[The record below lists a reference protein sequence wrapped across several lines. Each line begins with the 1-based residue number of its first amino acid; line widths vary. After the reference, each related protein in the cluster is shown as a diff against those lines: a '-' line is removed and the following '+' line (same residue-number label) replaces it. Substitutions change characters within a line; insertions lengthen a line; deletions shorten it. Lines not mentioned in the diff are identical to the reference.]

1 MNLALAELINRGLI
15 KQSTDISVLD
25 RMMTE
30 HKAVYCGFDPTADSL
45 HVGSL
50 LPLTVMKIL
59 RSHGVRV
66 IALVGGATGL
76 IGDPSFKAQERN
88 MLDEDTVQKNIDG
101 ITEVIQQILGDDVQI
116 VNNYSWVKDIS
127 MLEFLRFYGKC
138 FTVNN
143 MINKESVRQR
153 IERPDQGI
161 SFTEF
166 SYPILQG
173 LDFEH
178 LFEMYD
184 CTMQMGGSDQWGN
197 MVAGMDVIHKLQGSD
212 EECGVFTLP
221 LLTKEDGTKFGK
233 SESGTVWLSTEKT
246 SPFEMFQ
253 FWKNITDAETIQMHQ
268 YFKPWSTVTDE
279 DFAVMMEKDAPNT
292 KTVFALCMV
301 EMIHGEDA
309 MGAVSNIVYSLFSG
323 TYNCTHQDDIQLLV
337 DGGIEEKEWTNNLV
351 ETLVSSGLA
360 TSRKMA
366 REFITNKAVKVNGEI
381 VGEDFDV
388 QSILAIPSE
397 LFVLQRGRK
406 NFVVIRIGE

>member
-1 MNLALAELINRGLI
+1 MNNALAELINRGLI
-15 KQSTDISVLD
+15 KQSTDIAVLD
-25 RMMTE
+25 KMMNE
-30 HKAVYCGFDPTADSL
+30 HKAIYCGFDPTADSL

-50 LPLTVMKIL
+50 LPLTVMKVL
-59 RSHGVRV
+59 RKHGVRV
-66 IALVGGATGL
+66 IALVGGATGR

-88 MLDEDTVQKNIDG
+88 MLDEKTVEQNIEG
-101 ITEVIQQILGDDVQI
+101 ITKVIHQVLGDDVKV
-116 VNNYSWVKDIS
+116 VNNYNWVKDIS
-127 MLEFLRFYGKC
+127 MLEFLRVYGKC

-143 MINKESVRQR
+143 MVNKESVRQR

-178 LFEMYD
+178 LFEMHD

-197 MVAGMDVIHKLQGSD
+197 MVAGMEVIHKLQGND
-212 EECGVFTLP
+212 KECGVFTLP

-233 SESGTVWLSTEKT
+233 SESGTVWLSSDKT

-253 FWKNITDAETIQMHQ
+253 FWKNITDAETVKMFQ
-268 YFKPWSTVTDE
+268 YFKPLGGSVE
-279 DFAVMMEKDAPNT
+279 DFEVRLNNNPT
-292 KTVFALCMV
+292 KVKTMFALGMV
-301 EMIHGEDA
+301 ELIHGERTACDVMDLA
-309 MGAVSNIVYSLFSG
+309 YALFEGKFSFETDELEKFIGAGL
-323 TYNCTHQDDIQLLV
+323 
-337 DGGIEEKEWTNNLV
+337 EECEWTTNLV

-366 REFITNKAVKVNGEI
+366 REFIKNNAVKVNGEV

-388 QSILAIPSE
+388 ESILTIPSE
-397 LFVLQRGRK
+397 LFLLQRGRK

>member
-1 MNLALAELINRGLI
+1 MNNALAELINRGLI

-25 RMMTE
+25 KMMNE
-30 HKAVYCGFDPTADSL
+30 HKAIYCGFDPTADSL

-59 RSHGVRV
+59 RKHGVRV

-88 MLDEDTVQKNIDG
+88 MLDTDTVEKNIEG
-101 ITEVIQQILGDDVQI
+101 ITTVIQQILGDDVPI

-127 MLEFLRFYGKC
+127 MLDFLRFYGKC

-184 CTMQMGGSDQWGN
+184 CTMQLGGSDQWGN
-197 MVAGMDVIHKLQGSD
+197 MVAGMEVIHKLQGND
-212 EECGVFTLP
+212 QECGVFTLP

-233 SESGTVWLSTEKT
+233 SESGTVWLSADKT
-246 SPFEMFQ
+246 SPFEIFQ
-253 FWKNITDAETIQMHQ
+253 FWKNISDAETIQMYQ
-268 YFKPWSTVTDE
+268 YFKPWATVTND
-279 DFAVMMEKDAPNT
+279 DFAAMMVKDTPKT
-292 KTVFALCMV
+292 KTNFALAMV
-301 EMIHGEDA
+301 ELIHGVDMAGDVADLAYALFEGKFSFHTDELKKFV
-309 MGAVSNIVYSLFSG
+309 GAGL
-323 TYNCTHQDDIQLLV
+323 
-337 DGGIEEKEWTNNLV
+337 EECGWTTNLV
-351 ETLVSSGLA
+351 ETLVNSGLA

-366 REFITNKAVKVNGEI
+366 REFIKNKAVKVNGEI

-388 QSILAIPSE
+388 EVIPSD
-397 LFVLQRGRK
+397 LFLLQRGRK
-406 NFVVIRIGE
+406 NFVVILIGE

>member
-1 MNLALAELINRGLI
+1 MNNALAELINRGLI

-25 RMMTE
+25 KMMNE

-59 RSHGVRV
+59 RKHGVRV

-88 MLDEDTVQKNIDG
+88 MMDHDTVEKNIDG
-101 ITEVIQQILGDDVQI
+101 IIGVIQQVLGDDVQI
-116 VNNYSWVKDIS
+116 VNNYNWVKDIS
-127 MLEFLRFYGKC
+127 MLDFLRVYGKC

-143 MINKESVRQR
+143 MVNKESVRQR

-178 LFEMYD
+178 LYEMYD

-197 MVAGMDVIHKLQGSD
+197 MVAGMDVIHKLQGND
-212 EECGVFTLP
+212 EECGMFTLP
-221 LLTKEDGTKFGK
+221 LLTKDDGTKFGK
-233 SESGTVWLSTEKT
+233 SESGTVWLSSDKT
-246 SPFEMFQ
+246 SSFEMFQ
-253 FWKNITDAETIQMHQ
+253 FWKNISDSETIKMHQ

-279 DFAVMMEKDAPNT
+279 DFAVMMEKDAPTT
-292 KTVFALCMV
+292 KSQFALAMV
-301 EMIHGEDA
+301 ELIHGSDVA
-309 MGAVSNIVYSLFSG
+309 GDVMDLSYALFHG
-323 TYNCTHQDDIQLLV
+323 KFNFHTDELQKFIGVGL
-337 DGGIEEKEWTNNLV
+337 EECEWSTNLV
-351 ETLVSSGLA
+351 ETLVNSGLA

-366 REFITNKAVKVNGEI
+366 REFITNKAVKVNGEV
-381 VGEDFDV
+381 VGDDFDV
-388 QSILAIPSE
+388 ESILAIPSD
-397 LFVLQRGRK
+397 LFLLQRGRK
-406 NFVVIRIGE
+406 NFVVIHIGD